1 MIGYVMTANGTAK
14 NPFAPTAYTSAGTA
28 TNVYAVYAS
37 PPSRNQVTQLPK
49 ARPPRPH
56 SSRSCGLSARRHRAA
71 ANPSTV
77 TNPNRARKMA
87 NSTRWSARRGI
98 SGPPPG
104 ELVHERDHADVE
116 EDEGELAPVE
126 ERQAE
131 QARFQPVVQRGGQRE
146 HDGQQQQPV
155 PAGTPGM
162 VALHG

>member
-71 ANPSTV
+71 TKPSTV
-77 TNPNRARKMA
+77 TNPNSARKMP
-87 NSTRWSARRGI
+87 NSTRWSARRGM
-98 SGPPPG
+98 SGPVPG
-104 ELVHERDHADVE
+104 ELVHQRDHEHIE
-116 EDEGELAPVE
+116 EHEGELCPVE
-126 ERQAE
+126 ERQPE
-131 QARFQPVVQRGGQRE
+131 QMRA
-146 HDGQQQQPV
+146 
-155 PAGTPGM
+155 
-162 VALHG
+162 